1 VPRRP
6 KSTDRRLV
14 TVLFTDIARSTERA
28 AELGDTQ
35 WRRLLDAHNRTMRRL
50 IKRHQGREIDTA
62 GDGFFVTFQQPAHA
76 IDCALEMIDALA
88 ALGLTIRAGVHMG
101 EVDVLGPKISGM
113 TVHLGARLMSLA
125 DGGQVIV
132 SSTVRDLMSG
142 SELPFVDRG
151 VRQLKGVDA
160 EWHVYSI
167 DEPPKEV
174 PQLHL
179 PEPEEPVGWWRRP
192 VVLAAAALAL
202 VLAVIGGILL
212 TRGDD
217 PLTPEANSVMRIDLN
232 GEVDRVVAV
241 GTGPQTMALLDRSL
255 WVANTLDRT
264 IQRVDL
270 DGGTA
275 HPAEGGLL
283 DAPNSMTAGEGLVW
297 AGTSLASERSLSR
310 IDPTQPNSARSVDIG
325 APVSGLAF
333 GSDAVWATDYD
344 DPALVRLEPAT
355 EQARRFPLPD
365 GSGPTGIAV
374 SEDAIW
380 VALHDARQIARV
392 DPDTGE
398 VIARIPAAAGS
409 PDQVAIGAG
418 YVWVTVG
425 DGDAVIRID
434 ARSNTAFTIDD
445 VGDGPAGIAAS
456 ELGVWVANSL
466 GSTVVRIDPEGGPNL
481 AEVRLGRDLSPQAV
495 IVTPDGVWVSLT
507 AR

>member
-1 VPRRP
+1 MPRRA

-14 TVLFTDIARSTERA
+14 TVLFTDIAGSTERA

-50 IKRHQGREIDTA
+50 LKRHQGREIDTA

-76 IDCALEMIDALA
+76 IDCALEMIDAVA
-88 ALGLTIRAGVHMG
+88 ALGLAIRAGVHMG

-202 VLAVIGGILL
+202 VVGVIGGILL
-212 TRGDD
+212 TRGGEQ
-217 PLTPEANSVMRIDLN
+217 LTPAANSLMRIDKQ
-232 GEVDRVVAV
+232 GEVDQVVAV
-241 GTGPQTMALLDRSL
+241 GTGPQTMAILGQSL

-270 DGGTA
+270 DRGTA

-283 DAPNSMTAGEGLVW
+283 NAPTSVTTGDGLVW
-297 AGTSLASERSLSR
+297 TGTSLAAEGSLSR

-325 APVSGLAF
+325 APVSGMAF
-333 GSDAVWATDYD
+333 GSDAVWATDHD
-344 DPALVRLEPAT
+344 HPALLRLDPGT
-355 EQARRFPLPD
+355 EQAQRFPLPD

-380 VALHDARQIARV
+380 VALHEARQIARV

-398 VIARIPAAAGS
+398 VIATIPSAAGS

-418 YVWVTVG
+418 YVWVTIG

-434 ARSNTAFTIDD
+434 ARSNTAFTIDH

-456 ELGVWVANSL
+456 ALGVWVANSL
-466 GSTVVRIDPEGGPNL
+466 GSTVVRIDPQGGPNL
-481 AEVRLGRDLSPQAV
+481 AEVRMGRNLSPQAV
-495 IVTPDGVWVSLT
+495 IVTPDGVWVSLIE
-507 AR
+507 R